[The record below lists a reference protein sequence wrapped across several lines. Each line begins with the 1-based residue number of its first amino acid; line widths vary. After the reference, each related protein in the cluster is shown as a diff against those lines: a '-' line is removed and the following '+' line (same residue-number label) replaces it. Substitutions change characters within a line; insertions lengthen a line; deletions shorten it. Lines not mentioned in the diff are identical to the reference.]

1 MKKLLSILS
10 LTLCTAVMLSSY
22 AFAYIDPS
30 VMTYTIQAIA
40 GVVIAIGAVAGIYC
54 AAPRKRSAKS
64 WAWMKTATRKW
75 NPTCWRTRRTMLPLR
90 RRPPALPN
98 PPRNNLRMSKGGERD
113 LLPPFLF
120 RFHEISHLGG
130 ERNHFFIFYR
140 RKSGVLSVL
149 PSGKTLTLGRFT
161 RPKVV

>member
-40 GVVIAIGAVAGIYC
+40 GVVIAIGAVAGIYW
-54 AAPRKRSAKS
+54 RRAKKKVS
-64 WAWMKTATRKW
+64 EKLGMDENRNKEVESDVLEIKEDE
-75 NPTCWRTRRTMLPLR
+75 LPLR

-113 LLPPFLF
+113 LLPPFPIPF
-120 RFHEISHLGG
+120 
-130 ERNHFFIFYR
+130 
-140 RKSGVLSVL
+140 
-149 PSGKTLTLGRFT
+149 P
-161 RPKVV
+161 